1 MLWRVFVLA
10 VALAAAAWDLEWRRI
25 PKSLSLPAAAA
36 GLLYHFLAGGLGG
49 AVAAL
54 LLGLGLGVFL
64 LQLGAIAGGDTKWLA
79 ALGAL
84 LGLQLWF
91 WSLEF
96 GLLAAGAMALGQMAR
111 RGRLAFVFDDLGV
124 IVAGWRTHGLRA
136 NPEHSV
142 DTPGAMTAP
151 FAVAMFAGVVC
162 ALLLV

>member
-25 PKSLSLPAAAA
+25 PKWLSLPAAAA

-49 AVAAL
+49 ALAAL
-54 LLGLGLGVFL
+54 LLGFLLGVLL
-64 LQLGAIAGGDTKWLA
+64 LQLGAIAGGDAKWLG

-84 LGLQLWF
+84 MGLRLWF

-96 GLLAAGAMALGQMAR
+96 GLLAAGLMALGQMAR
-111 RGRLAFVFDDLGV
+111 RGRLAFVFEDLGV
-124 IVAGWRTHGLRA
+124 IVAGWRAHGLRA

-142 DTPGAMTAP
+142 DTPGAITAP
-151 FAVAMFAGVVC
+151 FAVAMLAGVAC
-162 ALLLV
+162 ALLVL